1 MLDIVKELRLFIFIG
16 AKRFAVSSTSGMDF
30 FEDLGWLNSVN
41 WIQHEYIYEFFHY
54 RPFYSWNEGMSRSQ
68 SLEVSYDGS
77 ALFG

>member
-1 MLDIVKELRLFIFIG
+1 M
-16 AKRFAVSSTSGMDF
+16 SS

-41 WIQHEYIYEFFHY
+41 RIQHEYIYEFFHC